1 MKIAYFIYSIY
12 AFFVFQQQVDGIPQL
27 ADDILEPEPL
37 PFTFETLG
45 WKILGVLLLIIAVV
59 LFYKWFK
66 NFRKNKYRR
75 EAIKKIQLI
84 ETENSNNQSKINHV
98 NIILKQVAMASFGRE
113 QVAQLYGNEW
123 FSFLDSKSK
132 KSDFTKYS
140 KNITDA
146 IYNSTAID
154 DNTLRTIYKL
164 TKAWIHEHS

>member
-84 ETENSNNQSKINHV
+84 ETENSNNQSKLTMSI
-98 NIILKQVAMASFGRE
+98 SF
-113 QVAQLYGNEW
+113 
-123 FSFLDSKSK
+123 
-132 KSDFTKYS
+132 
-140 KNITDA
+140 
-146 IYNSTAID
+146 
-154 DNTLRTIYKL
+154 
-164 TKAWIHEHS
+164 